1 MKTLKMKL
9 NMKIIALLTILVTI
23 IATSMTK
30 IKGKLQEQKGADGTT
45 EKGGWIVISLIIAG
59 VAITMLAKAL
69 LTVLVTVI
77 ATSMTKIKGK
87 LQEQKGADGTTEK
100 TGCIV
105 ISLAIAGIAV
115 TMLVKKFFPEFFQ
128 LITDKMKEM
137 FNLIQFN

>member
-1 MKTLKMKL
+1 MKTLKIKF
-9 NMKIIALLTILVTI
+9 NMGII
-23 IATSMTK
+23 
-30 IKGKLQEQKGADGTT
+30 
-45 EKGGWIVISLIIAG
+45 
-59 VAITMLAKAL
+59 AL

-100 TGCIV
+100 TGWIV
-105 ISLAIAGIAV
+105 ISLIIAGIAV
-115 TMLVKKFFPEFFQ
+115 TMLAKKFFPEFFQ

>member
-1 MKTLKMKL
+1 MKTLKTKL

-59 VAITMLAKAL
+59 VAITMLAK
-69 LTVLVTVI
+69 
-77 ATSMTKIKGK
+77 
-87 LQEQKGADGTTEK
+87 
-100 TGCIV
+100 
-105 ISLAIAGIAV
+105 
-115 TMLVKKFFPEFFQ
+115 KFFPEFFQ